1 MADIP
6 DDEYSERDYEPNQG
20 IVIDVIPDDT
30 CDQNLVEENQ
40 LPNHD
45 SMINLISQFFSIGN
59 IGFKVGELY
68 EKNVSDTLSRS
79 GYQRFPIIKLD
90 GTPNMILGG
99 GKEYFSEKPRNP
111 YGEIDTM
118 VCGDQQAFTG
128 AMSLLQH
135 QRAIPR

>member
-6 DDEYSERDYEPNQG
+6 DDEFSERDYEPNQG

-59 IGFKVGELY
+59 IGSKVG
-68 EKNVSDTLSRS
+68 
-79 GYQRFPIIKLD
+79 
-90 GTPNMILGG
+90 
-99 GKEYFSEKPRNP
+99 
-111 YGEIDTM
+111 
-118 VCGDQQAFTG
+118 
-128 AMSLLQH
+128 
-135 QRAIPR
+135 